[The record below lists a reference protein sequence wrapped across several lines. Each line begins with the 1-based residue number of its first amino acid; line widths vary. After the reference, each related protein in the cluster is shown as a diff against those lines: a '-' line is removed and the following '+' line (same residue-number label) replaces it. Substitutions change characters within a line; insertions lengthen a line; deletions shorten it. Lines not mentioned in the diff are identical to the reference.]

1 MKTNNGSVL
10 KQMINKMLIYWK
22 MDTPKAT
29 ITMIGSYPHEN
40 QKKIF
45 NFHRDK
51 TLYIHCTILLKKI
64 KCLICGFFVTIQKT
78 LRK

>member
-40 QKKIF
+40 QKRFLAFIGIK
-45 NFHRDK
+45 
-51 TLYIHCTILLKKI
+51 LYMFIVL
-64 KCLICGFFVTIQKT
+64 FF
-78 LRK
+78 